1 LGEGNL
7 RYSPIFPSGKKRE
20 IVMKYRQLTLD
31 ERVLISYLT
40 RQGLNKS
47 QVARQLGRHRSTIG
61 RELARNTCY
70 GYDSS
75 YRHSRAQRKTVARRR
90 RSRRNRHYTERD
102 FALVR
107 KLLRLDYSP
116 EQIVGHIRRFRLMR
130 RRISH
135 ETIYQYIW
143 RDKAVG
149 GRLWR
154 HLRQASKRRRK
165 RYNAYDSRGRLADK
179 RHISERPKV
188 VETRR
193 TREHVEIDTVMGAGS
208 KDCIVTIVERKSG
221 YVMIGKLK
229 DRTTRSLNKRCI
241 QLLEREAAQFKTI
254 TADNGTEFHQYPE
267 IEEATG
273 TRFFFAT
280 PHHSWER
287 GTNENT
293 NGLIRQYL
301 PKGTSMKNLTQ
312 AKCDRIANKLNTRPR
327 KRHRFKTPGE
337 ILYG

>member
-1 LGEGNL
+1 
-7 RYSPIFPSGKKRE
+7 
-20 IVMKYRQLTLD
+20 MKYQQLTLE
-31 ERVLISYLT
+31 ERVLIAHLLKQGFNRAEIG
-40 RQGLNKS
+40 RQM
-47 QVARQLGRHRSTIG
+47 GRHRSTIG
-61 RELARNTCY
+61 RELTRNTCY

-75 YRHSRAQRKTVARRR
+75 YRYSRAHRKTVARRR
-90 RSRRNRHYTERD
+90 RSRRNRHYAERD

-107 KLLRLDYSP
+107 RLLRLDYSP
-116 EQIVGHIRRFRLMR
+116 EQIVGHIRRFRLMKR
-130 RRISH
+130 RLSH

-143 RDKAVG
+143 RDKALG

-165 RYNAYDSRGRLADK
+165 RYNAYDSRGRLAGK
-179 RHISERPKV
+179 RLISERPKII
-188 VETRR
+188 ESRR
-193 TREHVEIDTVMGAGS
+193 TREHLEIDTVMGTGS
-208 KDCIVTIVERKSG
+208 RHCIVTIVERKSG
-221 YVMIGKLK
+221 YVIIGKLR
-229 DRTTRSLNKRCI
+229 DRTTRSLNQRCI
-241 QLLEREAAQFKTI
+241 KLLEREAATFKTI

-273 TRFFFAT
+273 VRFYFAT

-301 PKGTSMKNLTQ
+301 PKGMNLKNLTQ
-312 AKCDRIANKLNTRPR
+312 AQCDRIAKKLNTRPR
-327 KRHRFKTPGE
+327 KRHGFKTPEE

>member
-1 LGEGNL
+1 
-7 RYSPIFPSGKKRE
+7 
-20 IVMKYRQLTLD
+20 MKYQQLTLE
-31 ERVLISYLT
+31 ERVLISHLLT
-40 RQGLNKS
+40 QGFNQAEIGRQI
-47 QVARQLGRHRSTIG
+47 GRHRSTIS
-61 RELARNTCY
+61 RELRRNRCNGIDRCY
-70 GYDSS
+70 
-75 YRHSRAQRKTVARRR
+75 RFSRAHRRTVARRR
-90 RSRRNRHYTERD
+90 RSRRNRHYSELD

-107 KLLRLDYSP
+107 KLLRLDLSP
-116 EQIVGHIRRFRLMR
+116 EQVVGHIRRFGLMKRRL
-130 RRISH
+130 SH

-143 RDKAVG
+143 RDKAMG
-149 GRLWR
+149 GRLWK

-165 RYNAYDSRGRLADK
+165 RYNVYDSRGRLAGK
-179 RHISERPKV
+179 RLISERPKV

-193 TREHVEIDTVMGAGS
+193 TREHLEIDTVMGAGS

-221 YVMIGKLK
+221 YVIIGKLK

-241 QLLEREAAQFKTI
+241 QLLEREAARFKTI

-267 IEEATG
+267 IEEVTG
-273 TRFFFAT
+273 VRFYFAT

-301 PKGTSMKNLTQ
+301 PKGKSMKHLTQ
-312 AKCDRIANKLNTRPR
+312 AQCDRIAKKLNTRPR
-327 KRHRFKTPGE
+327 KRHGFKTPEE